1 MSEYEGKSIKQI
13 VDEIIAD
20 GKLTQSEQA
29 YLQRAMMSDGTLDA
43 DEKEQIKR
51 LMDML
56 TDGELE
62 VVPGE

>member
-1 MSEYEGKSIKQI
+1 MGEYEGKSIKEI
-13 VDEIIAD
+13 VDEIIKD

-62 VVPGE
+62 VVSGE